1 MMTEQQPLIGI
12 LDDNTLD
19 ELARVICGDDDLYYR
34 QGWELPEFLKR
45 AGWDDVPRYDG
56 EYRRDWILARLQE
69 RRQDPQRIQQAIM
82 RLGDAREY
90 FADPTLL
97 APVVAAVNAFLVH
110 EGYRL
115 ECPAGRPR
123 LIACDPA
130 MSYPGSQAPVEL
142 RAAMSDIVNDTKMA
156 TLLQHRLDE
165 AAVCYANGAH
175 VSAIIMLGSLLEGVL
190 LAVTLQR
197 DATLLGTTNPD
208 FVSLDNLIKIC
219 HREGWLDADVERFSH
234 TLRKYRNFVHPR
246 AEYREAHTPDR
257 DTLAICWPI
266 VHAALND
273 LAKV

>member
-1 MMTEQQPLIGI
+1 MTEQPLIGI
-12 LDDNTLD
+12 LDGNTLE
-19 ELARVICGDDDLYYR
+19 ELARVICGDDNLLYR

-45 AGWDDVPRYDG
+45 AGWNNVPRYDG

-69 RRQDPQRIQQAIM
+69 HRENPQAIQQSIM

-90 FADPTLL
+90 LSEPALL
-97 APVVAAVNAFLVH
+97 PQVLTAVNAFLIH

-115 ECPAGRPR
+115 ECPGGRPR
-123 LIACDPA
+123 LVACDPA

-142 RAAMSDIVNDTKMA
+142 RAAMTDIVSDTKMA
-156 TLLQHRLDE
+156 ALLQHRLDE
-165 AAVCYANGAH
+165 AAVCYSNGAH

-190 LAVTLQR
+190 LTVILQR
-197 DATLLGTTNPD
+197 DPTLLGRTSPD
-208 FVSLDNLIKIC
+208 FVTMENLIKIC
-219 HREGWLDADVERFSH
+219 HDAGWLGADVERFSH
-234 TLRKYRNFVHPR
+234 ALRRYRNFVHAR

-273 LAKV
+273 LAKA